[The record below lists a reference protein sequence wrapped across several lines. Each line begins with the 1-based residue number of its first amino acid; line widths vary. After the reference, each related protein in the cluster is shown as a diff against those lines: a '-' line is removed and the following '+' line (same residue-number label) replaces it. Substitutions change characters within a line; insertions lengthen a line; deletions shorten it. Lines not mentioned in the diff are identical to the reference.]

1 MVNARATLY
10 VDVEW
15 QTETDENKEDMR
27 FFKVTLRCRVVKF
40 NRRHVQTGLRLY
52 STKVWVSD
60 GPIEAE

>member
-27 FFKVTLRCRVVKF
+27 FFKVTLLCRGVKF
-40 NRRHVQTGLRLY
+40 NRRHTQTGLRL
-52 STKVWVSD
+52 SSPLFWFCR
-60 GPIEAE
+60 A